1 MSAELTNLL
10 LPIGLGLFGFIEP
23 CAIGTTLLLIKL
35 MEGKPTAA
43 ILGQVVSFAL
53 ARALFTG
60 LLGVGAALIGRAFLD
75 FQRSGWLFM
84 GSVYIAIGILYLTGR
99 VGWLMRT
106 IGPKLANM
114 GDIEK
119 SAALGVFF
127 GLSIPAC
134 AGPLLLALLAS
145 TAAGASGRGLF
156 WGFASLALFGFALSL
171 PLVVAVLFKSAR
183 RGLDWLAT
191 LSSRVPRWTGV
202 VLLAL
207 GLWSAWFGLFVSIE

>member
-23 CAIGTTLLLIKL
+23 CSMGTTLLFIKL
-35 MEGKPTAA
+35 MEGKPAA
-43 ILGQVVSFAL
+43 ARLGQVVSFAL

-60 LLGVGAALIGRAFLD
+60 LLGVGAALIGRALLD
-75 FQRSGWLFM
+75 FQRIGWLFM
-84 GSVYIAIGILYLTGR
+84 GAVYIAIGILYLTGR

-106 IGPKLANM
+106 IGPRLANM

-119 SAALGVFF
+119 STALGVFF

-171 PLVVAVLFKSAR
+171 PLVVAVLFNSAR

-191 LSSRVPRWTGV
+191 LSSKVPRWTGA
-202 VLLAL
+202 LLIAL
-207 GLWSAWFGLFVSIE
+207 GIGSAWFGLFVSIE